1 MHRSPKMRHLKAGY
15 FAIFMVRFDAKVLV
29 TIDVLMCACVPI
41 ASPHPH
47 VPTACC
53 CAIGLENRDSEQS
66 AVYTCNCVS
75 HINWRNEYSADGW
88 WIKGGKSYFNKFLED
103 WNTTCDQTVLR
114 SWIHKNSFSGFCSDC
129 LLCIFYSFSV
139 NLKLLFQVVLNFMW
153 KELIAGVRRRVS
165 CYNWAGL
172 SWRVHSIQAQR
183 QHIRWGTKSRASLSY
198 TGVYIFF

>member
-1 MHRSPKMRHLKAGY
+1 
-15 FAIFMVRFDAKVLV
+15 
-29 TIDVLMCACVPI
+29 MCACVPI

-53 CAIGLENRDSEQS
+53 CAIGLERWDSEQS
-66 AVYTCNCVS
+66 AVYICNCVS

-88 WIKGGKSYFNKFLED
+88 WIKGGKVTLIS
-103 WNTTCDQTVLR
+103 
-114 SWIHKNSFSGFCSDC
+114 SWKIEIPLVIKQFWEAGSTRIVSDC

-153 KELIAGVRRRVS
+153 KEFIAGVRRRVS

-172 SWRVHSIQAQR
+172 SWRVHSMQAQW

-198 TGVYIFF
+198 IYIYFNSWGCGLWIQPPRSHCQNGLLL

>member
-66 AVYTCNCVS
+66 AVYICNCVS

-88 WIKGGKSYFNKFLED
+88 WIKGGKSCFNKFLED

-198 TGVYIFF
+198 TGVYIYF